1 MEYKQQRLLVV
12 DDEPDILTMLA
23 GFLRDCGYLVLTAG
37 NAEEALGKLAKQPDC
52 LLLDIQMPGQDGL

>member
-1 MEYKQQRLLVV
+1 MSELAEYKQQRLLVV

-37 NAEEALGKLAKQPDC
+37 NAEEALGLS
-52 LLLDIQMPGQDGL
+52 LIHI